1 MQDPYERSNL
11 AGGAAHAAIK
21 AQLFAMI
28 QHHNSTTFSPNRGAV
43 DPAACEAA
51 RTSYDG
57 FWGPWLA

>member
-28 QHHNSTTFSPNRGAV
+28 QHHNSTTFSPNRGA
-43 DPAACEAA
+43 
-51 RTSYDG
+51 
-57 FWGPWLA
+57 